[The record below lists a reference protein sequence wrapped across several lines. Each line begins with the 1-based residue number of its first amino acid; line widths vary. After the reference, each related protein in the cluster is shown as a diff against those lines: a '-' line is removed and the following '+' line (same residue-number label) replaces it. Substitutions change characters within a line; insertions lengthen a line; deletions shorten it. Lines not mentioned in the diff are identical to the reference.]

1 MADAVSR
8 SDWQRFQD
16 LCVQLHVRPEQLDAP
31 AACVSVLDAVL
42 HRAERLG
49 KPVALSSF
57 RPPAEAMP

>member
-8 SDWQRFQD
+8 SDWRRFQD
-16 LCVQLHVRPEQLDAP
+16 LCAQLPVRPEQWDAP
-31 AACVSVLDAVL
+31 AACVAVLDAVL
-42 HRAERLG
+42 HRAKRSG